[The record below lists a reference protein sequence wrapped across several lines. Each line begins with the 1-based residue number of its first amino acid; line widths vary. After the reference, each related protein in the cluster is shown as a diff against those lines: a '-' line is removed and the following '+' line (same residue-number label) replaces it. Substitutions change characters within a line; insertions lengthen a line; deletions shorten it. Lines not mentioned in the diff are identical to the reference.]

1 MAGYLARR
9 AGSMILVLLGV
20 SVLVFLI
27 MQLVPGDPVRT
38 MLGPTATAESIAAVR
53 ADLGLDQPLVQQY
66 VSYLG
71 GLLQGDLNTSLTMAQ
86 PVAEIVF
93 PKLGNTIILA
103 AGALVICLVIGVP
116 LGVLAATR
124 QYSLFDRGAM
134 FLSLAGASVPVYW
147 AALVV
152 ISVFAL
158 KLGWLPTSGMYDV
171 REPGG
176 LGDLLRHLV
185 LPAATAA
192 VVPTAVIARLTRSVM
207 VEALQ
212 QDHIRMLRA
221 NGVPE
226 RQIVWKHALRNAL
239 PPIVNIVGLQVG
251 YLLGGVIFIEV
262 VFSWP
267 GLGGQLYTSI
277 TSNDMPI
284 IQAGV
289 LFIALVFVVVN
300 LIADIVVA
308 LLDPRTREA
317 VG

>member
-9 AGSMILVLLGV
+9 AGSMVLVLLGV

-38 MLGPTATAESIAAVR
+38 MLGPTATAESMDAVR
-53 ADLGLDQPLVQQY
+53 AELGLDQPLVQQY
-66 VSYLG
+66 LSYLG

-86 PVAEIVF
+86 PVTEIVF

-103 AGALVICLVIGVP
+103 GGALVICLAIGIP

-147 AALVV
+147 AALVA

-158 KLGWLPTSGMYDV
+158 KLGWLPTSGMHDV
-171 REPGG
+171 RNPGG
-176 LGDLLRHLV
+176 SGDLLAHLA

-226 RQIVWKHALRNAL
+226 RQIVWRHALRNAL

-267 GLGGQLYTSI
+267 GLGGQLYSAI
-277 TSNDMPI
+277 TANDMPI

-289 LFIALVFVVVN
+289 LFIALVFVAVN
-300 LIADIVVA
+300 LVADIVVA